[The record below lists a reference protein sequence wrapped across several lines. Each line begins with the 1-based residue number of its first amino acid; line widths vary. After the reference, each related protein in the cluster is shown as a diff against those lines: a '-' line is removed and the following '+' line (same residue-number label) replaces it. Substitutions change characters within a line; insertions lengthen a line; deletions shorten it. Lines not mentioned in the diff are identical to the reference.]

1 MTNLN
6 NSITLAIIFGM
17 ASILSLATTMTSA
30 FATTEAFVATL
41 SGDKEVPPVET
52 QATGTAGFTQPHLSN
67 MSYGV
72 RVNNIE
78 GVTAAHIHQGQ
89 EGQNGPIIVTLF
101 KADNETG
108 TGPVSGRLAGGNI
121 TNSMLEG
128 PMAGKALEVELA
140 NAIQNGQTYVN
151 VHTVENPDGA
161 IRGQIVSGGAR

>member
-1 MTNLN
+1 MHCNSVHTNHLSYSDEGSITMTNLN

-78 GVTAAHIHQGQ
+78 GVTGSAH
-89 EGQNGPIIVTLF
+89 T
-101 KADNETG
+101 
-108 TGPVSGRLAGGNI
+108 SR
-121 TNSMLEG
+121 
-128 PMAGKALEVELA
+128 
-140 NAIQNGQTYVN
+140 
-151 VHTVENPDGA
+151 
-161 IRGQIVSGGAR
+161 SGGTERTYNRNIVQG